1 MNNIIVN
8 LLILLYSIVTTTP
21 DRSPQIQLP
30 EGFLPFFEGQSHRED
45 GTGLMD
51 HVTVEQ
57 DGVLTE
63 VTNFGVIQD
72 AFRSCVPPV
81 KIHMS
86 APWTETAKANNVS
99 LRQEREAD
107 QISSLQQA
115 QGFILGVYMRPNPIV
130 TEPES

>member
-1 MNNIIVN
+1 M
-8 LLILLYSIVTTTP
+8 
-21 DRSPQIQLP
+21 
-30 EGFLPFFEGQSHRED
+30 
-45 GTGLMD
+45 
-51 HVTVEQ
+51 
-57 DGVLTE
+57 
-63 VTNFGVIQD
+63 
-72 AFRSCVPPV
+72 PPV

-107 QISSLQQA
+107 QTSSLQQA